1 MLNSRDI
8 NRLRPDVAANCR
20 KFIEIAASEGW
31 PVLVTGTVRDDEYQ
45 LKAYNNGKS
54 KSKVPTFHSEKAGLA
69 FDVCKNVKGEE
80 YSDMAFWSAVSRIG
94 KTMGFEWGG
103 DWKTIVDMPHFQWS
117 GTNHEYKAA
126 DILAENYPPE
136 MPLYEEDEEMDIGK
150 LTDEQLRTLW
160 ARMVEALSPLPDKD
174 WGAEWEE
181 AKAWAESTGL
191 IRGDANGSKM
201 YQAPTTR
208 QQMILFLYRQSK

>member
-20 KFIEIAASEGW
+20 KLIEIAAAEGW

-45 LKAYNNGKS
+45 LKAYSNGKS

-69 FDVCKNVKGEE
+69 FDICKNVKGEE

-117 GTNHEYKAA
+117 GADHEYKAA
-126 DILAENYPPE
+126 DILAGNYPPE
-136 MPLYEEDEEMDIGK
+136 MPFYEEEEEMSYEKFKEYMDQYMAERENM
-150 LTDEQLRTLW
+150 DD
-160 ARMVEALSPLPDKD
+160 VN
-174 WGAEWEE
+174 WGGEWQQ
-181 AKAWAESTGL
+181 AKEWAENEVGL
-191 IRGDANGSKM
+191 IKGDTEGRKM
-201 YQAPTTR
+201 YRTWPTR
-208 QQMILFLYRQSK
+208 QQLILFLYRFKNTL